1 MNITFVSYA
10 FSKFKYVFFFPVQK
24 IGENEF
30 LERKKKKYIYIYIYC
45 ESIFICNFPYLDPVK
60 LIR

>member
-10 FSKFKYVFFFPVQK
+10 FSKFKYAFFSPVQK

-30 LERKKKKYIYIYIYC
+30 LEKIYIYFVNQFLY
-45 ESIFICNFPYLDPVK
+45 EIFNI
-60 LIR
+60 